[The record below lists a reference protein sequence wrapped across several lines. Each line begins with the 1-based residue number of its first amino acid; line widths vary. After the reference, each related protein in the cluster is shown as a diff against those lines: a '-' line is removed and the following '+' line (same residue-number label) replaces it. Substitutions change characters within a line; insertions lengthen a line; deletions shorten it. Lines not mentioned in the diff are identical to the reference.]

1 MIERRVGGV
10 AILTFGGEA
19 PLINVLTA
27 RNIPVFAVDADPG
40 GPLLKTAQ
48 INYERNPRG
57 CTALG
62 GLGTPAHCLYRW
74 TTKDENC
81 HHAQI
86 RRRKMH
92 EGN

>member
-1 MIERRVGGV
+1 VGGV

-27 RNIPVFAVDADPG
+27 RNVPVFAVDADQNRFR
-40 GPLLKTAQ
+40 LITSMESA
-48 INYERNPRG
+48 R
-57 CTALG
+57 
-62 GLGTPAHCLYRW
+62 LYSTWRPW
-74 TTKDENC
+74 EPPHRFYRRTTTVENC

-86 RRRKMH
+86 RRRKMP